1 MTQSADSPIS
11 PATIEDE
18 HRILRA
24 LLGRLEATTGLEEL
38 VPGLAELRSLLAVH
52 FAREEAPS
60 GLHRVVD
67 ASAPHLAALV
77 ADLIEEHRVCLETLD
92 RLIEAGRR
100 CLEGPVAEVRDGV
113 AKLCRRLH
121 AHEAAE
127 TELLAGAVYEEVGG
141 GD

>member
-24 LLGRLEATTGLEEL
+24 LLGRLEEMTGLEEL
-38 VPGLAELRSLLAVH
+38 VPGLAELRGLLAVH

-67 ASAPHLAALV
+67 ASAPHLAASV
-77 ADLIEEHRVCLETLD
+77 AELIDEHRECLAALD
-92 RLIEAGRR
+92 ALIEAGRR
-100 CLEGPVAEVRDGV
+100 CLEGPVAEVRSGV
-113 AKLCRRLH
+113 SELCRRLH
-121 AHEAAE
+121 DHEAAE

>member
-24 LLGRLEATTGLEEL
+24 LLGRLEATLDLGPL
-38 VPGLAELRSLLAVH
+38 VSGLAELRGLLAVH
-52 FAREEAPS
+52 FAREEAS
-60 GLHRVVD
+60 DGLHRVVD
-67 ASAPHLAALV
+67 ASAPHLVASVAKLIDEHRECLAALD
-77 ADLIEEHRVCLETLD
+77 ALIG
-92 RLIEAGRR
+92 AGRR
-100 CLEGPVAEVRDGV
+100 CLEGPVVEVRRGV
-113 AKLCRRLH
+113 SELCRRLH
-121 AHEAAE
+121 EHEAAE

>member
-24 LLGRLEATTGLEEL
+24 LLGRLEETTGLEEL

-52 FAREEAPS
+52 FAREEAPD

-67 ASAPHLAALV
+67 ASAPHLV
-77 ADLIEEHRVCLETLD
+77 ATVVHLIEEHGECLTALD
-92 RLIEAGRR
+92 VLIEAGRR
-100 CLEGPVAEVRDGV
+100 CLEGPVAEVRSGV
-113 AKLCRRLH
+113 SELCRRLH
-121 AHEAAE
+121 EHEAAE